1 MKQERTLL
9 IEGRKYTLLISDE
22 PQALL
27 EAKASG
33 RAVLG
38 CMSSGKTDEKA
49 TGSWDLKGIP
59 YVIPSIEYA
68 TDELTELILHRYLGL
83 PWLID
88 ETERLVIR
96 EFIKEDAKNIPEE
109 EYGKEEEIFRDPDK
123 LEAYIKN
130 QYGFYEY
137 GTWAVLKKAEKNA
150 VKKDNTVKKDNIVL
164 IGMAGVDN
172 PQIPETA
179 LQALPAL
186 PDGLCWLELGY
197 HIFKTYRKNGYAKEA
212 AIAIL
217 SYAHEVLSARLCA
230 WIEKKNKA
238 SCALAES
245 LGMEAVKIISGQT
258 ASGWPEG
265 YLLYA
270 EKMQQQPDKE
280 NGSQPL

>member
-1 MKQERTLL
+1 MKQERALL

-49 TGSWDLKGIP
+49 TDSWDLNGIP

-68 TDELTELILHRYLGL
+68 TDELTELILRRYLGL

-96 EFIKEDAKNIPEE
+96 EFIKEDAKNISEE

-150 VKKDNTVKKDNIVL
+150 VKKDNTVL
-164 IGMAGVDN
+164 IGMAGVGN

-179 LQALPAL
+179 LQALPAR

-230 WIEKKNKA
+230 WIEKKKQGF
-238 SCALAES
+238 LHT
-245 LGMEAVKIISGQT
+245 GRKP
-258 ASGWPEG
+258 W
-265 YLLYA
+265 
-270 EKMQQQPDKE
+270 
-280 NGSQPL
+280 NGSSKDQFWSNSQ

>member
-1 MKQERTLL
+1 MKQERTLS
-9 IEGRKYTLLISDE
+9 IEGKEYTLLISDE

-38 CMSSGKTDEKA
+38 CLD
-49 TGSWDLKGIP
+49 TGNGEGASRDFQGIP
-59 YVIPSIEYA
+59 YVVPSMEYV
-68 TDELTELILHRYLGL
+68 TEELLELILRRYLGL

-88 ETERLVIR
+88 ETERLYIR
-96 EFIKEDAKNIPEE
+96 EFVKEDAENIPEE

-123 LEAYIKN
+123 LEVYIKN

-137 GTWAVLKKAEKNA
+137 GTWAVLKK
-150 VKKDNTVKKDNIVL
+150 DNTVL
-164 IGMAGVDN
+164 IGMAGVGN

-238 SCALAES
+238 SCTLAES
-245 LGMEAVKIISGQT
+245 LGMEAVKITSGQT
-258 ASGWPEG
+258 ASEWPEG

-270 EKMQQQPDKE
+270 EKMQ
-280 NGSQPL
+280 

>member
-9 IEGRKYTLLISDE
+9 IEGRKYRLLISDE

-49 TGSWDLKGIP
+49 TDSWDLKGIP

-68 TDELTELILHRYLGL
+68 TDELTELILRRYLEL

-150 VKKDNTVKKDNIVL
+150 AKKDNIVKKDNTVL
-164 IGMAGVDN
+164 IGMAGVGN

-217 SYAHEVLSARLCA
+217 SYAHEVLSTRLCA

-245 LGMEAVKIISGQT
+245 LGMEAVKITSGQT
-258 ASGWPEG
+258 ASEWPEG

-280 NGSQPL
+280 NGSRLL

>member
-49 TGSWDLKGIP
+49 TDSWDLKGIP

-68 TDELTELILHRYLGL
+68 TDELTELILRRYLGL

-150 VKKDNTVKKDNIVL
+150 VKKDNAVL
-164 IGMAGVDN
+164 IGMAGVGN

-238 SCALAES
+238 SCTLAES
-245 LGMEAVKIISGQT
+245 LGMEAVKITSGQT
-258 ASGWPEG
+258 ASEWPEG

-280 NGSQPL
+280 NGSRLL